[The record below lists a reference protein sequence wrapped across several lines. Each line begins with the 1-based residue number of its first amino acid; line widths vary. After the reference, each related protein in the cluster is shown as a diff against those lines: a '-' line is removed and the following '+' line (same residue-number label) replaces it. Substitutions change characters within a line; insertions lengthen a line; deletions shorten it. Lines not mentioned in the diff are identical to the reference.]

1 MRNDSYWHEILK
13 LAENSTFY
21 TIIDWERWETVKKSF
36 MAGWCVWVTNY
47 VTVCDLCFVI
57 CHQSV
62 FTPVSVSAGIT
73 QIWTYTG
80 HCHVITHKYI
90 QIIKMK
96 YFYQKKSEKNP
107 GFSMKCVVF
116 ALARTVMRKCW
127 LCGVSSMQL

>member
-1 MRNDSYWHEILK
+1 MILIDVKYWNLLQILHFIRLLIEND
-13 LAENSTFY
+13 
-21 TIIDWERWETVKKSF
+21 ERQWRSHSWRGGV
-36 MAGWCVWVTNY
+36 WCVWVTNS

-90 QIIKMK
+90 QILKMK